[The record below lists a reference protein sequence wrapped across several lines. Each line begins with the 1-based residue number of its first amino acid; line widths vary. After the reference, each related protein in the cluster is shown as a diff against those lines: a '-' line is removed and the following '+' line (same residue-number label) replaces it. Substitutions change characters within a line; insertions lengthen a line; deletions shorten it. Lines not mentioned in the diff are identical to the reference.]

1 MVAGADDDQGDTVT
15 DTTIPGTE
23 AILDTYFDM
32 WQTTDPDQR
41 ARLVAQAFTEDGRHV
56 DQHADATGH
65 AELVEMIAGI
75 HAGFPGFRMA
85 RTSGIDRFG
94 DQLRFAWE
102 LNGADGTPIV
112 AGLDVAE
119 LAPDGR
125 FQRVTGF
132 WGDLS

>member
-1 MVAGADDDQGDTVT
+1 VIGMT
-15 DTTIPGTE
+15 DTTTTDT
-23 AILDTYFDM
+23 ATLVDTYFEM
-32 WQTTDPDQR
+32 WRTTDAERR
-41 ARLVAQAFTEDGRHV
+41 AALVADSFTPDGRHV

-65 AELVEMIAGI
+65 AELVEMITGV
-75 HAGFPGFRMA
+75 HAGFPGFQMA

-119 LAPDGR
+119 VASDGR
-125 FQRVTGF
+125 LQRVTGF
-132 WGDLS
+132 WGDLPAD

>member
-1 MVAGADDDQGDTVT
+1 MT
-15 DTTIPGTE
+15 DTTTPDTDTLV
-23 AILDTYFDM
+23 ATYFAM
-32 WQTTDPDQR
+32 WHATDAAER
-41 ARLVAQAFTEDGRHV
+41 AELVAATFADDGRHL
-56 DQHADATGH
+56 DQHADAAGH
-65 AELVEMIAGI
+65 DGLAEMVGGV

-94 DQLRFAWE
+94 DQLRFAWAME
-102 LNGADGTPIV
+102 GADGSPIV

-132 WGDLS
+132 WGDLPER